1 MKTAYYTDQDFE
13 RFMLRSEGKLKCQFC
28 VLSACSA
35 VCQFAIWYVLLTNS
49 ALSGNARLVII
60 VVSILA
66 LLCLAGLGYCYFS
79 VRRDRLDYQKMRH
92 EQQEELNALIDEI
105 QSARKKMMPI

>member
-1 MKTAYYTDQDFE
+1 M
-13 RFMLRSEGKLKCQFC
+13 
-28 VLSACSA
+28 
-35 VCQFAIWYVLLTNS
+35 
-49 ALSGNARLVII
+49 VII

-92 EQQEELNALIDEI
+92 EQQEEMNALIDEI
-105 QSARKKMMPI
+105 QSVRKKNATNLKSKTPLKLQSQADFFNIFSYIYTIIVSSYRNGIKCIL